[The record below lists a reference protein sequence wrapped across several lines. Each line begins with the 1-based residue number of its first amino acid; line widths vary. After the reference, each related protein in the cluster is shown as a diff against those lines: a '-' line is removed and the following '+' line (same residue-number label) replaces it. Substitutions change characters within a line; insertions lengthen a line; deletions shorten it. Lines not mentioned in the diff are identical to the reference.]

1 MNRSR
6 MSFENMS
13 SFNNQS
19 YAVNWRWRKEGDI
32 TEIPRAVYGEGSA
45 YNYLGS
51 DRYVEDASYVRLS
64 NLQISYSVKAEWL
77 KKVGLKNMNIYASAD
92 NLCLWTKYTGL
103 EPEVAN
109 GGEGIAYDNTKTPR
123 SRSYTLSLSLGF

>member
-1 MNRSR
+1 MPCSLAVL
-6 MSFENMS
+6 FG
-13 SFNNQS
+13 NNQS
-19 YAVNWRWRKEGDI
+19 YAVNWRWRKEGDV
-32 TEIPRAVYGEGSA
+32 TEIPRAVHGGAA

-64 NLQISYSVKAEWL
+64 YVQLSYSVKPELL
-77 KKVGLKNMNIYASAD
+77 KKVGLKSMNIYASAD
-92 NLCLWTKYTGL
+92 NLCFWTKYTGL
-103 EPEVAN
+103 EPEVAT